1 MENYTDHDYT
11 ETADLVLNAIN
22 KFKNH
27 LSIIMIKIKN
37 NPFRRVSFSSV
48 QRNHICILSK
58 FPCGF
63 RKGYNAQP
71 CLTPLIKKW
80 KQSVNNGGAIRAL
93 MTDLLKEFDCLS
105 HELLIAKLDAF
116 DFDKKSLQLV
126 HNYLS
131 NRKQRNK
138 INHSYSFWR
147 EISHGI
153 PQVSILGPLLF
164 NISICNMFYF
174 LED

>member
-1 MENYTDHDYT
+1 MFPRYERCLYDQMQNYFEN
-11 ETADLVLNAIN
+11 
-22 KFKNH
+22 
-27 LSIIMIKIKN
+27 
-37 NPFRRVSFSSV
+37 
-48 QRNHICILSK
+48 ILSK

-116 DFDKKSLQLV
+116 GFDKKSLQLV

-138 INHSYSFWR
+138 S
-147 EISHGI
+147 
-153 PQVSILGPLLF
+153 LLQLLERNF
-164 NISICNMFYF
+164 AQNTASLNIGTFAFQYFYMQYVLF
-174 LED
+174 PGGLRYC

>member
-1 MENYTDHDYT
+1 MFPRYERCLHDQMQNYFEN
-11 ETADLVLNAIN
+11 
-22 KFKNH
+22 
-27 LSIIMIKIKN
+27 
-37 NPFRRVSFSSV
+37 
-48 QRNHICILSK
+48 ILSK

-71 CLTPLIKKW
+71 CLTPLMKKW

-116 DFDKKSLQLV
+116 GFDKKSLQLV